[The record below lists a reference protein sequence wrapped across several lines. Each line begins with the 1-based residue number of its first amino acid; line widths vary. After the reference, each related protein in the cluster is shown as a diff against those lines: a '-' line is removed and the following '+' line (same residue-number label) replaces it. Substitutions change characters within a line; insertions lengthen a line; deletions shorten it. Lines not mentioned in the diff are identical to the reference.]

1 MLRPIE
7 RVVIRALDEG
17 QSVASVATSLRKSPG
32 TVRRIAQYAALS
44 QASDMERDFSRS
56 TDDQGLRPIER
67 RVLAMRADGVPL
79 GEIASRFR
87 RSPAHIRRIE
97 QYAQMKQTRN

>member
-7 RVVIRALDEG
+7 RVVIRALDAG
-17 QSVASVATSLRKSPG
+17 VSVSDVATSLRKHPR
-32 TVRRIAQYAALS
+32 TVRRIAHMAAYA
-44 QASDMERDFSRS
+44 QASDMERDFARS
-56 TDDQGLRPIER
+56 TDSTGLRPIER
-67 RVLAMRADGVPL
+67 RVLAMRSAGMPL

-97 QYAQMKQTRN
+97 QYAQMKQTRR